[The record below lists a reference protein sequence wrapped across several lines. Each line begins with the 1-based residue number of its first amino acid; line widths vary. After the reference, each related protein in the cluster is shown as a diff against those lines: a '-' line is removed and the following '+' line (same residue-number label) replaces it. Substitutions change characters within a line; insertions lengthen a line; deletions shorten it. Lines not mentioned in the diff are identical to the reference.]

1 MSLNRPLRYVRPIDL
16 IHNFV
21 YFSFGRSC
29 VRLPI
34 SFENTCASDI
44 NLTTDVQ
51 DNRINLFVQI
61 LNTEQQEDSSCV
73 GGDLAED
80 KVQVKEQ
87 IAEWATLIQY
97 SGMYIPRH
105 VITRHKWYTR
115 DRK

>member
-61 LNTEQQEDSSCV
+61 LNTEQQENSSRV
-73 GGDLAED
+73 GGNLAED
-80 KVQVKEQ
+80 TVHVKEQ
-87 IAEWATLIQY
+87 VAE
-97 SGMYIPRH
+97 
-105 VITRHKWYTR
+105 
-115 DRK
+115 